1 MPRKK
6 AEKPEEVK
14 KPTEKEHTI
23 DLVQQLISA
32 SESMPMKAEK
42 NFDEKAV
49 LIIDY
54 NAYAL
59 GFNEAKAN
67 IVNLLHSVLEMLEGL
82 EEKGKEKNNE

>member
-6 AEKPEEVK
+6 KEEPKEEAK

-59 GFNEAKAN
+59 GFNEAKMN

-82 EEKGKEKNNE
+82 EEGKDEQK

>member
-6 AEKPEEVK
+6 KEEVK
-14 KPTEKEHTI
+14 KPTEKEQTI
-23 DLVQQLISA
+23 DLLYQLISA

-59 GFNEAKAN
+59 GFEEAKMN
-67 IVNLLHSVLEMLEGL
+67 IINLLHSILDVLE
-82 EEKGKEKNNE
+82 GKEKSNEQA